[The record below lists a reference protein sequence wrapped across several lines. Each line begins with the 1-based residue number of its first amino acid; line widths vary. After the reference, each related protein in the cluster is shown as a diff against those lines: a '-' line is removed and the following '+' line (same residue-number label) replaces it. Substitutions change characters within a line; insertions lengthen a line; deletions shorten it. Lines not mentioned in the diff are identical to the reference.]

1 MRILFLLAIS
11 NFFIASEL
19 ELDQNF
25 KAGDTISAETFN
37 KIFNTLEKVNR
48 PIKDSDLIGTWN
60 CSGQGSPLSDK
71 WVSDGKPSWYESS
84 TISNITLTFES
95 SGASSSYENPYSYTQ
110 SDYILQ
116 KEGYPVPGEEFPRE
130 SNKDG
135 IYVLKDNKL
144 IILVSYSGTS
154 YTSTKTYE
162 ASLLSPSRVR
172 FHGFGRTITCDKQ

>member
-1 MRILFLLAIS
+1 MRILFLLVIS
-11 NFFIASEL
+11 NFLIASEL

-37 KIFNTLEKVNR
+37 MIFNTIEKVNR

-84 TISNITLTFES
+84 TISNITLSFES
-95 SGASSSYENPYSYTQ
+95 SGTSSSHENPYSYTQ
-110 SDYILQ
+110 SDYIIQ
-116 KEGYPVPGEEFPRE
+116 KEGYPIPGELFPVE

-135 IYVLKDNKL
+135 IYVLKDNKI
-144 IILVSYSGTS
+144 IILVSFPGTS
-154 YTSTKTYE
+154 ATTTKVYE
-162 ASLLSPSRVR
+162 VSLLSPSRVR
-172 FHGFGRTITCDKQ
+172 FRGPDRTITCDKQ